1 MLKCLIVDFDN
12 TIINTLPLLEAR
24 KKRDWAV
31 AKAGLLHCTPHQ
43 SILNALNTL
52 HDEGIL
58 IAIFSNSPE
67 PYVRLGIDHF
77 KIPCDYLVA
86 YHDVKSHK
94 PSPEGV
100 QKILERYSLET
111 SEVIY
116 IGDEEIDLQTSKN
129 GNVAFAGVGWG
140 NYNDIHQVN
149 VLGEEV
155 LDSIRNFAKT
165 LNHNSLLIQ
174 EGIYYYLGYYQ
185 DPIKNRLLDF
195 KSNKTRAIAEWN
207 ALLNEYV
214 QNLPEIDVVVRALG
228 HTELESKEEQIPLD
242 VIAESIAKRTASN
255 YIPKLL
261 RKRALTRKSTTLGQS
276 ERLHEIDKKY
286 FIDSGLSTRYLGDSQ
301 SVLVVDDVMTTG
313 ATTREIIRAIHEVSP
328 GSKCYILTLV
338 RTSYSDSYTDA
349 KREHNEKL
357 LQAFIDLREQWS
369 KNKFYNKAYS
379 ANYTH
384 SNHNF
389 MIQNLYVN
397 TKNIPIRHEQYI
409 PGICIIKNLLQRG
422 KPTLMSKY
430 LQSHLGP
437 LHKDS
442 FFTDA
447 IALIDA
453 ETPVWEHMI
462 RGDAANGYYPAKR
475 FVEEIL
481 PRHFSDYTY
490 IQPLLL
496 PEMPI
501 NDITQVYNKEY
512 ENQQVDF
519 YLSQAALVIEID
531 GSQHQLTQ
539 NVDGFRDN
547 YLRKY
552 GIEVIRISVSDMELE
567 NSRFHESVSKIKNRV
582 DHIAAN
588 QSHRSYTDSS
598 LITLGHYKK
607 AYSSYPDLTDKHYMA
622 TAVMRMQLL
631 ILELLE
637 NGIIT
642 FDNDWNFEIKSE
654 MSGYAEIAIEDLFL
668 WFHHLYK
675 LQKIT
680 FVRPAYSF
688 RYLEKEAFSIST
700 DVLKIDFSIFK
711 RYTDE
716 YLKRPDIIFVRT
728 HYLDEYQYFKQTNGN
743 QLAFVD
749 FMAYDFF
756 RMSTAV
762 PVNYRFQFGDE
773 GSDSFSLLYFLENIF
788 LQEIPNLDF
797 NEGQLPIIANALSG
811 NDTIGL
817 LPTGSG
823 KSVCYQ
829 LAALL
834 QPAIS
839 FVVCPIKSLMYDQK
853 MDLDTVLFTR
863 TNYITSDMEPSEKEI
878 VSKEYSSG
886 KYFFVFISPERFQIK
901 GFRSELEKINQDFHY
916 GYAVIDEVHC
926 LSEWGHDF
934 RTSYLNLSNTINK
947 FSPFSKFIGLTAT
960 ASVNVL
966 KDIQNEFSISQM
978 DVKTPLHFT
987 RKELD
992 FDVIDDGM
1000 NKQGA
1005 IINLLQELNEE
1016 WNIFDPEGKESKCGI
1031 IFTSTVNGPKG
1042 CYQLSQRLSSSF
1054 NQEVFY
1060 YSGSVPTDGQKRPV
1074 MPEKEFDRFK
1084 REVQD
1089 RFKNNEFTL
1098 LAATKAFGMGV
1109 NKGNIHYTIHYGLP
1123 SSMESLYQEAGRAG
1137 RDKQKFADQQA
1148 KCLVLLSKEPQSND
1162 KVLEQLWNPKTIL
1175 AEIKELTKVTRGDIN
1190 TNLFMFSNSLDTIK
1204 DEFKLINDVYER
1216 YCTNKDQSL
1225 VRIDSRTVQNSK
1237 AKVEKAIYRLNQLGI
1252 IKDWT
1257 IENFFS
1263 GMFEA
1268 EINDAHTP
1276 ESVESTLMEMIHK
1289 YEKDFSLAKY
1299 ENDTESRYYT
1309 VLYKEPQKFT
1319 ALQKSILVL
1328 LIWSYDHFA
1337 YNRRQSLKNVY
1348 ENCLKLSAHTSD
1360 MTKEKFKE
1368 ALENY
1373 FRFDESSY
1381 VLQYIADNPYDFEPW
1396 FEIFL
1401 EEDKLID
1408 QEKLTQLKDQL
1419 SRFLESYM
1427 AHPGLDMISG
1437 VVRLLLDDF
1446 ENADGASRL
1455 YSAIS
1460 KIKNNSEFDQ
1470 AEVLAHLIGLV
1481 QQFDKKKKAK
1491 ISKILLRHFDSLDF
1505 KINLYDQLED
1515 DYSLAVILDG
1525 YTKRLKNLHLEMEDA
1540 WQI

>member
-12 TIINTLPLLEAR
+12 TIIDTIPLLAAR
-24 KKRDWAV
+24 KNRDWAS
-31 AKAGLLHCTPHQ
+31 AKAGLLKCKPHQ
-43 SILNALNTL
+43 KVLDAIREM
-52 HDEGIL
+52 HDNGIL
-58 IAIFSNSPE
+58 ITIFSNSPE
-67 PYVRLGIDHF
+67 PYVRAGIDHF
-77 KIPCDYLVA
+77 QIPCDYLVA
-86 YHDVKSHK
+86 YHDVKAHK

-100 QKILERYSLET
+100 QKILERFSLAT
-111 SEVIY
+111 NEVLY
-116 IGDEEIDLQTSKN
+116 IGDEEKDLQTSKN
-129 GNVAFAGVGWG
+129 ANVAFAGVGWG
-140 NYNDIHQVN
+140 EFNDINQVN
-149 VLGEEV
+149 VLGE
-155 LDSIRNFAKT
+155 DIAGSIRHFMKSMDPS
-165 LNHNSLLIQ
+165 SLLIQ

-195 KSNKTRAIAEWN
+195 KSNKTRAIEEWN
-207 ALLNEYV
+207 ALLNE
-214 QNLPEIDVVVRALG
+214 QIQKLPEINLIVRALG
-228 HTELESKEEQIPLD
+228 HTELESKDERVPLD
-242 VIAESIAKRTASN
+242 VIAESVSKRTASK

-286 FIDSGLSTRYLGDSQ
+286 FVDPEMKSQYLSESK
-301 SVLVVDDVMTTG
+301 SVLIVDDVMTTG

-328 GSKCYILTLV
+328 GSKCYVLTLV

-369 KNKFYNKAYS
+369 KNKFYNKAFS

-389 MIQNLYVN
+389 LIQNLYDN
-397 TKNIPIRHEQYI
+397 TKNIPTRHEQYI
-409 PGICIIKNLLQRG
+409 PGIYIIKNLLQRG

-430 LQSHLGP
+430 LQSHLGA
-437 LHKDS
+437 LHKDP

-447 IALIDA
+447 IALIDTQ
-453 ETPVWEHMI
+453 TPVWTHMI
-462 RGDAANGYYPAKR
+462 RGDDANGYYPAKR
-475 FVEEIL
+475 FFEEIL
-481 PRHFSDYTY
+481 PRYFADYAY
-490 IQPLLL
+490 IQPLIC
-496 PEMPI
+496 PEVPI
-501 NDITQVYNKEY
+501 NEITQVYNKEY

-531 GSQHQLTQ
+531 GSQHKNTQ
-539 NVDGFRDN
+539 DADGFRDN
-547 YLRKY
+547 HLRKY
-552 GIEVIRISVSDMELE
+552 GIEVVRINVRDMEAE
-567 NSRFHESVSKIKNRV
+567 NSRFLESVSKIKNRV
-582 DHIAAN
+582 DHIAAH
-588 QSHRSYTDSS
+588 QSHRSHTDSS
-598 LITLGHYKK
+598 LITIGHYKK

-654 MSGYAEIAIEDLFL
+654 MSGFAEIAIEDLFL

-680 FVRPAYSF
+680 FVRPAYSV

-716 YLKRPDIIFVRT
+716 HLKRPDIIFVRT

-762 PVNYRFQFGDE
+762 PINYRFQFGDD

-788 LQEIPNLDF
+788 LQEIPDLDF

-853 MDLDTVLFTR
+853 VDLDSVLFTR
-863 TNYITSDMEPSEKEI
+863 TNYITSDMEPFEKEI

-901 GFRSELEKINQDFHY
+901 GFRSELAKINQDFHY

-934 RTSYLNLSNTINK
+934 RTSYLNLSNTIKK

-1016 WNIFDPEGKESKCGI
+1016 WEIFEPKGKESKCGI

-1042 CYQLSQRLSSSF
+1042 CYQLSQRLSSNF
-1054 NQEVFY
+1054 NQEILY
-1060 YSGSVPTDGQKRPV
+1060 YAGTVPTDGQKRPI
-1074 MPEKEFDRFK
+1074 MPDKEFDRFK
-1084 REVQD
+1084 RDVQD

-1123 SSMESLYQEAGRAG
+1123 ASMESLYQEAGRAG

-1162 KVLEQLWNPKTIL
+1162 KVLQQLWDPKTVL
-1175 AEIKELTKVTRGDIN
+1175 AEIKELTRSTIGDIN
-1190 TNLFMFSNSLDTIK
+1190 TNLFMFSNSLDTIR
-1204 DEFKLINDVYER
+1204 DEYKLINDVYEK
-1216 YCTNKDQSL
+1216 YCTNVDESL

-1263 GMFEA
+1263 GVFEA
-1268 EINDAHTP
+1268 EINETHTP
-1276 ESVESTLMEMIHK
+1276 ESVEYTLMGMIHK

-1348 ENCLKLSAHTSD
+1348 ENCLKLSAHTSE

-1401 EEDKLID
+1401 EKDKLID
-1408 QEKLTQLKDQL
+1408 QAKLIQLKDQL

-1437 VVRLLLDDF
+1437 IVRLLLDDF
-1446 ENADGASRL
+1446 ENADGAPRL
-1455 YSAIS
+1455 SSSIS
-1460 KIKNNSEFDQ
+1460 KIKNNSEFDKD
-1470 AEVLAHLIGLV
+1470 EVLAHLIGLV

-1491 ISKILLRHFDSLDF
+1491 ISKILFRHFDSLDF
-1505 KINLYDQLED
+1505 KINLYDQFED